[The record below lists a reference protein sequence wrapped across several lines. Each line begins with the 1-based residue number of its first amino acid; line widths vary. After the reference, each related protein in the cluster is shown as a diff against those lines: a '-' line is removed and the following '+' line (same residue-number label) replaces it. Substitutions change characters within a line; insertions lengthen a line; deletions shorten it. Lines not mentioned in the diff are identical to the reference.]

1 MGISPVGILLTC
13 AILACVGL
21 QLASNMTTIG
31 VAFLALAVYA
41 IGKTFFWPTMLA
53 VASDRFPRTGAIA
66 MSMMGGIGMMS
77 AGLIGGPGL
86 GYAKDRFTT
95 EHLTAANPA
104 LYAQYKATT
113 PSKFLFLEQ
122 VTALD
127 GTKLSEAQH
136 AETKTADQKAVVD
149 ASII

>member
-53 VASDRFPRTGAIA
+53 VASDRFPKTGAVAI
-66 MSMMGGIGMMS
+66 SMMGGIGMLS

-86 GYAKDRFTT
+86 GYAKDRFSG
-95 EHLTAANPA
+95 EA
-104 LYAQYKATT
+104 LDRTGSATVVKEYKSEK
-113 PSKFLFLEQ
+113 PGKWLFLPE
-122 VTALD
+122 ASGIDPGKL
-127 GTKLSEAQH
+127 GTVQDKN
-136 AETKTADQKAVVD
+136 KRIKNP
-149 ASII
+149 